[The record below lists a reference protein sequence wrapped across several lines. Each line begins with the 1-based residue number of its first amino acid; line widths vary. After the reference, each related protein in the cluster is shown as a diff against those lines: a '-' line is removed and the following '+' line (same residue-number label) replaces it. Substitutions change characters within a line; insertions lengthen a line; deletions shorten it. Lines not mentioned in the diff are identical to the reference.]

1 MKEYH
6 LNPNTIPTVS
16 TGAPLGVA
24 PGPDVPGS
32 TLAPEVPIANPG
44 DGSTANVTKPVPAFE
59 QPGDPH
65 RP

>member
-6 LNPNTIPTVS
+6 LDPNAIPIVS
-16 TGAPLGVA
+16 TGPLAVA

-32 TLAPEVPIANPG
+32 TLGPEVPIANPG
-44 DGSTANVTKPVPAFE
+44 DGSTATVGKPVPAFE